1 VKSVEEYLAAVLA
14 VVKPMPA
21 LEVHLMDAQGCLLA
35 EDIVADVD
43 LPPWDNSGMDGYA
56 VRIADVMGASK
67 EFPAELPVI
76 DDIAA
81 GQVGRRPVV
90 PGTCARIMT
99 GAPVPEGAEA
109 VVPVEWT
116 DRGVEH
122 VAIHEAPTEAQHI
135 RRRGSDVSV
144 GEALL
149 SAGVTLGPGQL
160 GLLAA
165 IGRARVKVFPRPRV
179 VVISTGSELTEP
191 GRSLGPGGI
200 YESNSYL
207 LAAAV
212 RDAGGTPYRV
222 GFVHDDEDSV
232 LAAIEDQLSRADLIV
247 TSGGVSQGAYDPV
260 KAVLSEL
267 GTVTFEGIKMN
278 PGKPQ
283 GFGTIGENGTPIV
296 TLPGNPVSSYVS
308 FEAFVRPAI
317 RRMMSRTPEARPLLP
332 ATLTE
337 GMRSPAGKTQFARG
351 WFNPSGAYGLPEVRP
366 VGGAGSHLLGDLAL
380 ANCFIVL
387 GEDVT
392 EVHAGTQVDV
402 MVLGRDEA

>member
-1 VKSVEEYLAAVLA
+1 
-14 VVKPMPA
+14 
-21 LEVHLMDAQGCLLA
+21 
-35 EDIVADVD
+35 
-43 LPPWDNSGMDGYA
+43 
-56 VRIADVMGASK
+56 
-67 EFPAELPVI
+67 
-76 DDIAA
+76 
-81 GQVGRRPVV
+81 
-90 PGTCARIMT
+90 
-99 GAPVPEGAEA
+99 
-109 VVPVEWT
+109 
-116 DRGVEH
+116 
-122 VAIHEAPTEAQHI
+122 
-135 RRRGSDVSV
+135 
-144 GEALL
+144 
-149 SAGVTLGPGQL
+149 
-160 GLLAA
+160 
-165 IGRARVKVFPRPRV
+165 
-179 VVISTGSELTEP
+179 
-191 GRSLGPGGI
+191 
-200 YESNSYL
+200 
-207 LAAAV
+207 
-212 RDAGGTPYRV
+212 
-222 GFVHDDEDSV
+222 V

-351 WFNPSGAYGLPEVRP
+351 WFNAAGAYGLPEVRP

-392 EVHAGTQVDV
+392 EAHAGTQVDV